1 MISISDFSSKECDRI
16 FELAS
21 EYKQNGAENECSGK
35 ILGSAFFE
43 PSTRTMLSFHSAM
56 QRLGGN
62 VLGFSDTSTTSVKKG
77 ECLADTMRT
86 LAAYCDLMV
95 IRHPNEG
102 SAKLSSEFASVP
114 VINAGDGGR
123 EHPTQTLLDL
133 FTIKENK
140 DSVKGLNV
148 VLCGDLKYGRTVHS
162 LAMALAGM
170 GADITCVSPPELKMP
185 ESVTTCLERKH
196 KVSVV
201 EENELSSA
209 VKDADVLYMTRIQKE
224 RFGSP
229 EEYAKVKD
237 CYVVNKEIMSK
248 ANENML
254 LMHPLPRVNEISLDV
269 DSDKRAIFFEQALNG
284 VFVRMALISLILGVR
299 D

>member
-1 MISISDFSSKECDRI
+1 
-16 FELAS
+16 
-21 EYKQNGAENECSGK
+21 CSGK

-56 QRLGGN
+56 QRLGGS
-62 VLGFSDTSTTSVKKG
+62 VLGFSDPSVTSVKKG

-86 LAAYCDLMV
+86 LEAYCDLMV

-102 SAKLSSEFASVP
+102 SAKPSSEFVSIP

-123 EHPTQTLLDL
+123 EHPIQTLLDV
-133 FTIKENK
+133 FTIKEK
-140 DSVKGLNV
+140 KGSLKGLNV

-162 LAMALAGM
+162 LAKALAGL
-170 GADITCVSPPELKMP
+170 GVNISCVSPSELKMP
-185 ESVTTCLERKH
+185 ESTTTSIQRKH
-196 KVSVV
+196 GVSVV
-201 EENELSSA
+201 EETDLISA

-237 CYVVNKEIMSK
+237 CYVVNKKVMSM

-254 LMHPLPRVNEISLDV
+254 LMHPLPRVNEITFDV

-284 VFVRMALISLILGVR
+284 VFVRMALISLVLGVR
-299 D
+299 G